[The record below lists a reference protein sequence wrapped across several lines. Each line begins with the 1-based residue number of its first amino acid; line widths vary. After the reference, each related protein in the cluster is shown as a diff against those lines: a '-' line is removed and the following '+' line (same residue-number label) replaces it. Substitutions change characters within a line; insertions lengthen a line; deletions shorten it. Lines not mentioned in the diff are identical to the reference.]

1 MMGFIAAY
9 LAEHPEIREQ
19 LRADAALIP
28 TAVEEFL
35 RRFAVTSLGRVAVK
49 DFEIRGVTVRAG
61 DHVLL
66 SGPLHNLDPDLFPN
80 PEKIRLD
87 RGRVHHISFG
97 RGTHACIGAYL
108 ARIELRIFIQEWLAR
123 IPEFEIIPG
132 TSTAARS
139 GSVNALGKLHLRW
152 SV

>member
-1 MMGFIAAY
+1 
-9 LAEHPEIREQ
+9 
-19 LRADAALIP
+19 LIP

-49 DFEIRGVTVRAG
+49 DFDIGGVTVRAG

-66 SGPLHNLDPDLFPN
+66 SSPLHNLDPERFPD

-97 RGTHACIGAYL
+97 RGTHACLGAYL

-123 IPEFEIIPG
+123 IPEFEIVPG
-132 TSTAARS
+132 TATAGRS
-139 GSVNALGKLHLRW
+139 GSVNALGKLQLRW

>member
-9 LAEHPEIREQ
+9 LAEHPDIRAQ

-61 DHVLL
+61 DHVFAVR
-66 SGPLHNLDPDLFPN
+66 S
-80 PEKIRLD
+80 
-87 RGRVHHISFG
+87 
-97 RGTHACIGAYL
+97 
-108 ARIELRIFIQEWLAR
+108 
-123 IPEFEIIPG
+123 
-132 TSTAARS
+132 AA
-139 GSVNALGKLHLRW
+139 
-152 SV
+152 